1 MSLVRVTCTLP
12 ADILKA
18 ADRLA
23 KRLDRSRS
31 WVVAEALRR
40 YVSQAGEPAPS
51 ARAVREV
58 AAPPYVAPAPG
69 LGEQRLAQ
77 LEADLRLTPEQ
88 RVREAEEIVEMAFRL
103 HRPPRAGQVLAFAT
117 YEDYLAWKRRDVLW

>member
-12 ADILKA
+12 AGILKA
-18 ADRLA
+18 ADALA

-51 ARAVREV
+51 ARAVHEV
-58 AAPPYVAPAPG
+58 AAPPYAAPASG

-88 RVREAEEIVEMAFRL
+88 RVHEAEETVEMALRL
-103 HRPPRAGQVLAFAT
+103 HRPPRVAQVLAFAS
-117 YEDYLAWKRRDVLW
+117 YEDYLEWKRRDLLW

>member
-12 ADILKA
+12 ADVLKA

-23 KRLDRSRS
+23 KRLERSRS

-51 ARAVREV
+51 VRAVHEA
-58 AAPPYVAPAPG
+58 AAPPYAAPASG

-88 RVREAEEIVEMAFRL
+88 RVHEAEETLETALRARPQPRL
-103 HRPPRAGQVLAFAT
+103 QQLLLFASL
-117 YEDYLAWKRRDVLW
+117 EDYFAWKKRDLLW